1 MIENYQSFI
10 KIFLTKNQHNSKSKV
25 KSNNLKVKLPKE
37 PLTNN
42 SKLNVIKIFKIS
54 LKIKKLNDILHILSL
69 TASNNF

>member
-10 KIFLTKNQHNSKSKV
+10 KIFLTKNQNNSKSKV

-69 TASNNF
+69 TVSNNF